1 VSSPPGPF
9 SHRTIDHVLVR
20 DLSGRCTVGRVDG
33 GGGMDHRAQICRIGF
48 GRRVN
53 PRLRLR
59 RRGCTLT
66 ARFVP
71 RPPHLRAIRFRMGRR
86 TVTDRRPP
94 YVFRQRAG

>member
-1 VSSPPGPF
+1 MIALWPKES
-9 SHRTIDHVLVR
+9 RR
-20 DLSGRCTVGRVDG
+20 
-33 GGGMDHRAQICRIGF
+33 QI

-59 RRGCTLT
+59 RRGRTLT

-71 RPPHLRAIRFRMGRR
+71 RPLHLRAIGFRTGRR

-94 YVFRQRAG
+94 YVFRQRAGERVRRLTITAFHANGDGPPIRRRIRRCGAL

>member
-1 VSSPPGPF
+1 
-9 SHRTIDHVLVR
+9 
-20 DLSGRCTVGRVDG
+20 
-33 GGGMDHRAQICRIGF
+33 MDHRAQICRIGF
-48 GRRVN
+48 GRRVT

-94 YVFRQRAG
+94 YRFRQRAGERVRRLTTMALLANGDGPPIRRRIRRCGAL